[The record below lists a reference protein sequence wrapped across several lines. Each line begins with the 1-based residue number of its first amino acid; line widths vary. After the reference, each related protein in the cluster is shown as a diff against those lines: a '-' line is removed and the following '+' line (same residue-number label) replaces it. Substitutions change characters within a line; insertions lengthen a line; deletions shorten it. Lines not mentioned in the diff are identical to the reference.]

1 MVITNYIQEE
11 LEERMNHAEERYGP
25 LASSH
30 EGLGVAL
37 EEWDEL
43 REAIKSNRPERI
55 THEAYDLAAV
65 LIRLIITLNTNK
77 QTQNR
82 STK

>member
-1 MVITNYIQEE
+1 MALKTADEIIARIKRAN
-11 LEERMNHAEERYGP
+11 ERYGP

-37 EEWDEL
+37 EEWNEL
-43 REAIKSNRPERI
+43 QEAVKSNIPSDIAWECL
-55 THEAYDLAAV
+55 DLAAV
-65 LIRLIITLNTNK
+65 LIRMAENITGNK

-82 STK
+82 SKK